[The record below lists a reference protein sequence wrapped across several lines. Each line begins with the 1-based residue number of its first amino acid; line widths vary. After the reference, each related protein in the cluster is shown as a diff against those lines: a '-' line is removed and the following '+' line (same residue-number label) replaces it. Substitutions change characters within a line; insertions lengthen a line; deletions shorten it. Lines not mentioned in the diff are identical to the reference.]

1 MGRRSERLSKQGML
15 ASDLAGEGDVIQVVS
30 RAFDVLRCFEG
41 HEARLGNL
49 EISNRC
55 GLPRSTVSRLT
66 HTLTRMGQLVYLPRD
81 QKYRI
86 GPSAVAMST
95 SMMKGLQLRNLIRLR
110 LQDVAEQLPGT
121 VGFVIPDRFHLVYLE
136 FARAANAL
144 GLHESTGSRDR
155 DGEHGR
161 RHAYTA
167 ALDTEVGD
175 ALIAEME
182 REDAGGA
189 KMLRPRIE
197 ANRHHL
203 REHGYVVAC
212 GTWSP
217 HINGCA
223 VPLWSPQ
230 YQTFV
235 VVTIGLLSAMYDEKR
250 LHKEVAPRMLELGCA
265 VGGLLDGAEGES
277 SAIGWSES
285 RFPCRPKTITRS
297 SRRRRRMI
305 WKPELDD
312 LARREAFAREMGGVE
327 KVKRQRDQGR
337 LTVRERIDKLVDRDS
352 FHEIGAISGIGEYD
366 DNGELKQLTPANC
379 VFGRG
384 RIDGRTVVVVGDDF
398 TVRGGS
404 ADASISAKP
413 LMAEEMAHDFRLPII
428 RIIEGSGGGGSVK
441 TIETKGAANLPGGVG
456 GTRWYWYTTANM
468 ARVPVVGARARLGR
482 GPWRGAAG
490 GKPLFRHDQEPRR
503 CSLPVRPW

>member
-30 RAFDVLRCFEG
+30 RAFEG

-49 EISNRC
+49 EISSRC

-121 VGFVIPDRFHLVYLE
+121 VGFVIPDQFHLVYLE

-144 GLHESTGSRDR
+144 GLHETTGSRIAMASTAA
-155 DGEHGR
+155 G
-161 RHAYTA
+161 HAYTA
-167 ALDTEVGD
+167 ALDTDVGD
-175 ALIAEME
+175 ALLAEMQ
-182 REDAGGA
+182 REIPLGA
-189 KMLRPRIE
+189 KILAPRLE
-197 ANRHHL
+197 ANRRHL

-250 LHKEVAPRMLELGCA
+250 LHKEVAPRMLQLAAA
-265 VGGLLDGAEGES
+265 VGGLLEGA
-277 SAIGWSES
+277 
-285 RFPCRPKTITRS
+285 
-297 SRRRRRMI
+297 
-305 WKPELDD
+305 D
-312 LARREAFAREMGGVE
+312 
-327 KVKRQRDQGR
+327 
-337 LTVRERIDKLVDRDS
+337 
-352 FHEIGAISGIGEYD
+352 
-366 DNGELKQLTPANC
+366 GEL
-379 VFGRG
+379 
-384 RIDGRTVVVVGDDF
+384 F
-398 TVRGGS
+398 TN
-404 ADASISAKP
+404 
-413 LMAEEMAHDFRLPII
+413 RLE
-428 RIIEGSGGGGSVK
+428 RK
-441 TIETKGAANLPGGVG
+441 ALPGHNGSHNNNKIIKTG
-456 GTRWYWYTTANM
+456 DTNELEAGTRRPRP
-468 ARVPVVGARARLGR
+468 ARSVRAGD
-482 GPWRGAAG
+482 G
-490 GKPLFRHDQEPRR
+490 
-503 CSLPVRPW
+503 